1 MVRLCPL
8 VFLFVKI
15 VSYIVKQQE
24 QIILWEIGILVI
36 MKRHWILPFI
46 VWKMILQ
53 GLSFCHKCFM
63 ERTNLFMWFNSRQ
76 WMKTWLRNNTSSKLQ
91 SIAVMNKSWFTVVIW
106 IELRC
111 SIQESWMFSLS
122 MTCGCT
128 WIDSSDDDKIVKYLW
143 EEMSGPLQD
152 HTLQD
157 DRNMLTLK
165 DLVPGYYVF
174 KWVQPINTDRLIT
187 V

>member
-1 MVRLCPL
+1 
-8 VFLFVKI
+8 
-15 VSYIVKQQE
+15 
-24 QIILWEIGILVI
+24 
-36 MKRHWILPFI
+36 
-46 VWKMILQ
+46 
-53 GLSFCHKCFM
+53 
-63 ERTNLFMWFNSRQ
+63 
-76 WMKTWLRNNTSSKLQ
+76 
-91 SIAVMNKSWFTVVIW
+91 
-106 IELRC
+106 
-111 SIQESWMFSLS
+111 MFSLS

-152 HTLQD
+152 HNLQD

-174 KWVQPINTDRLIT
+174 KWVQPINTDILIT